1 MKLLGHH
8 HKSYLREI
16 IKEMVA
22 VLFTV
27 GSAVKNALALAAQ
40 IFSLVNLWLM
50 VKKNA
55 ENKI

>member
-1 MKLLGHH
+1 
-8 HKSYLREI
+8 
-16 IKEMVA
+16 MVA

-27 GSAVKNALALAAQ
+27 GSAVKNALALAAH

-55 ENKI
+55 EDKI